1 MNNFVLITLLN
12 FLAQL
17 PMQAVFY
24 VKCAIINYTIKIK
37 KEYLHLLY
45 CCKSNFL
52 NIRWHLD
59 FRQIIFF
66 FSIQIKIMK
75 VQYVC
80 LNPLRLVLLFLI
92 SFPMRLGR
100 PLPHI
105 LYFIADINAKFVSP
119 LSSLLFYFILFCIII
134 FF

>member
-59 FRQIIFF
+59 FRKIIFF
-66 FSIQIKIMK
+66 FSRQIKVMK
-75 VQYVC
+75 VQCVC

-92 SFPMRLGR
+92 SFPMRSGR
-100 PLPHI
+100 PPPPH
-105 LYFIADINAKFVSP
+105 
-119 LSSLLFYFILFCIII
+119 SLLYCRYQCQVCFPPQQFTYCFTSYCFV
-134 FF
+134 